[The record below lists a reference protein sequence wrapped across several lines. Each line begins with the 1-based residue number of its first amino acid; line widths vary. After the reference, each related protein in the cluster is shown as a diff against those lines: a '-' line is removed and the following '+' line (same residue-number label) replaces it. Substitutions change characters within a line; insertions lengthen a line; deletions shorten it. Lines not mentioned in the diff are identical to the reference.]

1 MLKII
6 QFFLQKIGIKFDA
19 HKLKK
24 IIDLGFII
32 TEKIVVKL
40 DKILPF
46 YLDFYKTMIEN
57 EIKIAGITKKDK
69 ILHIGCGSIPATPI
83 LVAEK
88 TGACVTGIDKNLVS
102 IKKAQELIYN
112 LKLSSKIKVEH
123 AEASRYP
130 LDKFDLII
138 ASQGIKPYNE
148 TLRYIAESMSSN
160 ARVILRT
167 SSSNSGELVEKDL
180 FLKDI
185 FKFSKKVLQEKN
197 GLLISVLLLKK

>member
-1 MLKII
+1 M
-6 QFFLQKIGIKFDA
+6 
-19 HKLKK
+19 
-24 IIDLGFII
+24 
-32 TEKIVVKL
+32 
-40 DKILPF
+40 LPF

-83 LVAEK
+83 LVAKK
-88 TGACVTGIDKNLVS
+88 TGAGVTGIDKNLAS

-130 LDKFDLII
+130 LDCFDLII
-138 ASQGIKPYNE
+138 VAHGIKSYNK
-148 TLRYIAESMSSN
+148 TLRYIAESMNSN

-167 SSSNSGELVEKDL
+167 DSSNTGELVEKDL

-185 FKFSKKVLQEKN
+185 FKISKKVYQKKN
-197 GLLISVLLLKK
+197 GLLISLLLLKK